1 MFQAQQPRPAGEV
14 HVEFK
19 AGQCKWDG
27 RLVTSEKTKGKVVLV
42 TTEEDGLMHFQWVNR
57 EKSET
62 PVDLIVINDAYF
74 EKIEK
79 CKDGRVYVLR
89 FTSSEKKLIFWT
101 QEPDESGDAALI
113 KKFNDAVGAKIPEKG
128 SSGGGSAPAAAA
140 AAGAPGAPV
149 EPNPELQAI
158 LQQFLQAQGAPRTP
172 PVPLS
177 AVLTTEVLQSLLED
191 EAAVKEMTELLPASH
206 RSPEGLREALAS
218 PQLQQSQQGLSQ
230 AIHSDQL
237 PMLLAALGLDP
248 GSLSGAAPGSD
259 ALEVLCKAMEKQGGG
274 GDGGNTEGGS

>member
-1 MFQAQQPRPAGEV
+1 MFQPQQAQAGEV
-14 HVEFK
+14 HVEFR

-27 RLVTSEKTKGKVVLV
+27 RLVTPEKSKGKVALV
-42 TTEEDGLMHFQWVNR
+42 TTEEDGLMHFRWANR
-57 EKSET
+57 EKNDT
-62 PVDLIVINDAYF
+62 ALDLIVINDAYF

-89 FTSSEKKLIFWT
+89 FTSSDKKLIFWM
-101 QEPDESGDAALI
+101 QEPDENSDVALI

-128 SSGGGSAPAAAA
+128 SSGSGSAPVAAATA
-140 AAGAPGAPV
+140 SSPGAPA

-158 LQQFLQAQGAPRTP
+158 LQQFLQAQSAPRAP

-177 AVLTTEVLQSLLED
+177 AVLTTEVLQGLLED
-191 EAAVKEMTELLPASH
+191 EAAVKEMTELLPATH
-206 RSPEGLREALAS
+206 RNPAGVREALAS
-218 PQLQQSQQGLSQ
+218 PQLQQSLQGLSQ

-248 GSLSGAAPGSD
+248 RSLAGAAPGSD
-259 ALEVLCKAMEKQGGG
+259 ALEVLCKAMEEQGGG
-274 GDGGNTEGGS
+274 GAEGGS